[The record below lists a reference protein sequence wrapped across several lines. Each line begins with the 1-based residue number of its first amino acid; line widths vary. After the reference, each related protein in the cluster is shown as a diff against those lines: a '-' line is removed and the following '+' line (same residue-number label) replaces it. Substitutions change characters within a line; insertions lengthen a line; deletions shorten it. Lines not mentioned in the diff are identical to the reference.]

1 MRLIDWYFLRQAF
14 APFVFFALVL
24 TGVIWLAQSLQ
35 IIDLI
40 VNNGQ
45 SAGILVEFAVP
56 LLPRVFSVVLPIAV
70 LGGTIY
76 ALHRLLI
83 ESELV
88 VVYAAGQGRLS
99 AMRSVLIFGVIMT
112 CVLAVITL
120 YLMPL
125 GSQTLRDRTAEIRAD
140 VAAALI
146 QDGKFLHPA
155 PGLTVYIREARTPE
169 TMRGLFV
176 SDSRNPEDRVTFHAQ
191 RGALTQTPEGPRL
204 VMFDGMAQRVD
215 PETGSLSLLRFET
228 MAYDLSAFG
237 PDPTTRSRKPS
248 EHFFPELIW
257 PDPELDKGQR
267 NKFIAEGHDQLSSP
281 LYGFTVAVVA
291 AAVMLGGPFSRR
303 GYVGRLVMAVAL
315 GVGVRLLGLVS
326 QNLVKG
332 NADFWPI
339 MYVLPILASII
350 ALVVLSRGH
359 FKTAPAGPPVGMD
372 EARPV

>member
-1 MRLIDWYFLRQAF
+1 MRLIDWYFLRQAL
-14 APFVFFALVL
+14 APFVFFTLVL

-99 AMRSVLIFGVIMT
+99 AMRSVLIFGALMT

-155 PGLTVYIREARTPE
+155 PGLTVYIREAPTPQ

-176 SDSRNPEDRVTFHAQ
+176 SDSRKPEDRVVFHAQ
-191 RGALTQTPEGPRL
+191 RGALTQTEEGPRL

-215 PETGSLSLLRFET
+215 PETGALSLLRFET
-228 MAYDLSAFG
+228 LAYDLSAFG
-237 PDPTTRSRKPS
+237 PDPSARSRKPS
-248 EHFFPELIW
+248 EHFFPDLIW
-257 PDPELDKGQR
+257 PDPEMDERQQ
-267 NKFIAEGHDQLSSP
+267 NKFIAEGHEQLSAP

-303 GYVGRLVMAVAL
+303 GYVGRLVMAVIL
-315 GVGVRLLGLVS
+315 GVGARLMGLVA

-339 MYVLPILASII
+339 MYAPPILASLL
-350 ALVVLSRGH
+350 ALFVLMRGR
-359 FKTAPAGPPVGMD
+359 FRATPAAPPDVLPQGNPA
-372 EARPV
+372 